1 MQEPAMR
8 PAFALIGLLA
18 AAPAA
23 ADPPGAGSTHTLRR
37 PVAGHPVLHLRGG
50 VDAAPGLGA
59 GDRPT
64 ICGELAPHRAVSFE
78 ACGRGSG
85 TLHTD
90 SIPDA
95 MHLRV
100 RAVAARV
107 ERGRLDAALL
117 PGLGVMEVQNG
128 ADRPGLRFSAD
139 DPVESA
145 GPEVSLSAQGR
156 WYPTPRA
163 YLVMDVNVGVAH
175 VPGAP
180 TVMGAASP
188 ILPFAG
194 ISAGAGF

>member
-1 MQEPAMR
+1 MR
-8 PAFALIGLLA
+8 PLAIAPLLLLISGRA
-18 AAPAA
+18 SAE
-23 ADPPGAGSTHTLRR
+23 PPGGASSHTLRR

-64 ICGELAPHRAVSFE
+64 VCGELSPHRAVSFE

-85 TLHTD
+85 TLHQD

-95 MHLRV
+95 MHLRL
-100 RAVAARV
+100 RAVAARL
-107 ERGRLDAALL
+107 ERGALEAALL
-117 PGLGVMEVQNG
+117 PGLGVMEIQNG

-163 YLVMDVNVGVAH
+163 YLVIDANVGVAH

-188 ILPFAG
+188 ILPFVG